1 MKGMPSPM
9 CRRSRT
15 VRAADT
21 GGSTAHTDRPAGADL
36 VAGWPGV
43 RSRPRLAGRIA
54 AVTMA
59 AALTGGLVACTGG
72 GSASPPPVHASTA
85 APLAGTVRRVAPAG
99 GGVTLLAAL
108 DATAGEFARPGGP
121 RSGWVPGSWHGA
133 RSVLPIISSRPGWVR
148 VRLAQRPNGSTAWI
162 RDSSFQR
169 RITPYRIVVNLA
181 TTHLALYDDGRK
193 VFSTPAGVG
202 TASDPTPA
210 GQYFV
215 AFFEA
220 PPASAYGAFVIVTS
234 AHSDAISDWQGS
246 GDAVIAI
253 HGPLGSGQL
262 IGTKGARL
270 SHGCVRLP
278 EAALLRLRLVP
289 AGTPIEIIR

>member
-1 MKGMPSPM
+1 MKGIPSPM
-9 CRRSRT
+9 RRRSRT
-15 VRAADT
+15 V
-21 GGSTAHTDRPAGADL
+21 AGA
-36 VAGWPGV
+36 
-43 RSRPRLAGRIA
+43 IA
-54 AVTMA
+54 AVAMA
-59 AALTGGLVACTGG
+59 ATLTGGLAACTGG
-72 GSASPPPVHASTA
+72 RSASPPPVHPGTA
-85 APLAGTVRRVAPAG
+85 APLADAARQVVPAG

-108 DATAGEFARPGGP
+108 DATAGRFARPGGTQ
-121 RSGWVPGSWHGA
+121 SGWVPGSWHGA
-133 RSVLPIISSRPGWVR
+133 RSVLPVISSRPGWVL

-169 RITPYRIVVNLA
+169 RFTPYRIVVNLA
-181 TTHLALYDDGRK
+181 TTHLALYYDGRK

-220 PPASAYGAFVIVTS
+220 PPTPAYGAFVIVTS

-262 IGTKGARL
+262 IGTKGAML

-289 AGTPIEIIR
+289 AGTPIDIIR